1 MNILYTKPLPFL
13 QHGARSPATV
23 SRDVFETASVR
34 DMLVRMAHAS
44 QARLTPSALDAEREI
59 IVHAVTACFS
69 ALINLAINCHQ
80 SEPERLDMC
89 ATPEVVHLMHSF
101 SGDDIHEDIVTM
113 VAGLMRIMAV
123 SPVCK
128 HFFSCVPVRDMF
140 TRMLSRRTKSDTKLK
155 LAGALVILFDKNTVP
170 FSLNVQLFSD
180 PDFRHAVLQSHLTVS
195 SHTLPDVM
203 DILDS
208 IDSIKRRCACVEPR

>member
-1 MNILYTKPLPFL
+1 
-13 QHGARSPATV
+13 
-23 SRDVFETASVR
+23 
-34 DMLVRMAHAS
+34 
-44 QARLTPSALDAEREI
+44 
-59 IVHAVTACFS
+59 
-69 ALINLAINCHQ
+69 
-80 SEPERLDMC
+80 
-89 ATPEVVHLMHSF
+89 
-101 SGDDIHEDIVTM
+101 
-113 VAGLMRIMAV
+113 
-123 SPVCK
+123 
-128 HFFSCVPVRDMF
+128 
-140 TRMLSRRTKSDTKLK
+140 MLSRRTKSDTKLK